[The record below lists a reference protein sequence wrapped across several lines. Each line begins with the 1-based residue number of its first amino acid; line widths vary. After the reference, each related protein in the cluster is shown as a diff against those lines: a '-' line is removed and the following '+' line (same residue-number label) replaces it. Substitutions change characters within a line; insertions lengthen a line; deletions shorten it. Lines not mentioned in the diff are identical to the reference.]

1 LLEYN
6 FYKWRRKEIYLRW
19 KVHKRAK
26 KKAVTHTMNTNLK
39 FYRLKERNQSP
50 NTWPTSQASS
60 ISGAKNMR
68 TLLMMSTFQGPLSGQ
83 VMPMQVRSSSR
94 SSLNHSFKRICW
106 NIKENRK
113 RNNKSFMNL
122 NWRSSMLWT
131 IIKYLRC

>member
-1 LLEYN
+1 MLEYN
-6 FYKWRRKEIYLRW
+6 FYKWRRKEIYLRE

-26 KKAVTHTMNTNLK
+26 KKAVTRTMNTNLK
-39 FYRLKERNQSP
+39 FCRLKERNQSP

-68 TLLMMSTFQGPLSGQ
+68 TLLMMNTFQGPLSGQ
-83 VMPMQVRSSSR
+83 VMPMPVRSSSR
-94 SSLNHSFKRICW
+94 SSLNHSFKRKCW
-106 NIKENRK
+106 NIKENLK